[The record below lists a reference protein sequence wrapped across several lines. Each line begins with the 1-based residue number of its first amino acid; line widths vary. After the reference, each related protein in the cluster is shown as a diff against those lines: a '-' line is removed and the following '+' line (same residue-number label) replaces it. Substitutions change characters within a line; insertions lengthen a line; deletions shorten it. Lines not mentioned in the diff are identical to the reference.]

1 MKLIA
6 LFVHR
11 KMAIFFDH
19 SRLGLGNK
27 FLPNKRSK
35 LNPVTHLHCRYLI
48 RLIHSLSNHSVGE
61 TMEIIGYPRDI
72 IICSTGGSLVAANLH
87 VAFLFLK
94 GRPEQKLGRSFC
106 VSKKKLCST
115 GLLYFTSISWRQI
128 WCYVL
133 PVFLYI
139 SSEENSA
146 MPVFLFFYIKTS
158 NRIARQIALIQY
170 TG

>member
-1 MKLIA
+1 MELIA

-11 KMAIFFDH
+11 KIAIFFDH

-27 FLPNKRSK
+27 FFPNKRSK

-72 IICSTGGSLVAANLH
+72 IICNTRESLVAANLH

-94 GRPEQKLGRSFC
+94 GRPKKIIGPVFLCFE
-106 VSKKKLCST
+106 KKLRST

-133 PVFLYI
+133 PVFLSI
-139 SSEENSA
+139 SSEEQCYA
-146 MPVFLFFYIKTS
+146 CVPVFFT
-158 NRIARQIALIQY
+158 
-170 TG
+170 

>member
-1 MKLIA
+1 
-6 LFVHR
+6 
-11 KMAIFFDH
+11 
-19 SRLGLGNK
+19 
-27 FLPNKRSK
+27 
-35 LNPVTHLHCRYLI
+35 
-48 RLIHSLSNHSVGE
+48 
-61 TMEIIGYPRDI
+61 MEIIGYPRDI
-72 IICSTGGSLVAANLH
+72 IICNTRESLVAANLH

-94 GRPEQKLGRSFC
+94 GRP
-106 VSKKKLCST
+106 KKIIGPVFLCFENNLRST

-158 NRIARQIALIQY
+158 NRIARQIALI
-170 TG
+170 